1 MMIGLSFIPLLILGS
16 ATILSDLRIM
26 TTITGDISDI
36 SNQTIDVS
44 VSALNDLGKKLIQ
57 QQSKAAAQ
65 EIGLYIVAHPEKTIK
80 DLQQDLEFQR
90 LASQSVGET
99 GYLGVHERNTLI
111 QRFYPNPA
119 RLNRNFEDVRESL
132 PDFYSQ
138 ILVAQR
144 KGEAGGFYTWK
155 EVDGST
161 KQKYQYISST
171 NVTTADGVMLQ
182 VGATTYIDEFSAP
195 AHTTLTAISKK
206 NQDLI
211 DSVNLS
217 FYRLVL
223 LLILLIVITVV
234 VILIVGYLFASSIS
248 RPLLALSRS
257 AEQIGSGNLHVLIP
271 ESDRSDEIGVLSRA
285 FLQMRNDL
293 VGLYQRLED
302 QIDEL
307 SRMQKEI
314 SISEEKYRT
323 IFQHGGNPIILAER
337 DMTITLVNQK
347 FQDLWGYSFEEIEG
361 KKKWID
367 FVAGEDNRDR
377 MVHYNQ
383 IRRDRPDEVPWEYE
397 FQLVTSDG
405 EIRDVIVK
413 ITLMPASEQ
422 FLASFMDITEVR
434 RNQNELLIKND
445 ELNASY
451 EELAS
456 TEEELRYQY
465 TLLKEKE
472 HQLEESEL
480 RYKNVIEDQTEFI
493 CRSLVD
499 GTILFVNGAL
509 CRYFELSSDE
519 IIGQKDILII
529 AEEDKEKCVDYFS
542 SFSPENPVNTHEVR
556 IVLRTGEIRWHQWTD
571 RAIFD
576 ENGIIIE
583 YQSVGCDI
591 SERKHIEQEKEKA
604 LFQIERN
611 LAELSILND
620 GIRNPLTIIQTVA
633 EGDVVD
639 SEIIIAQVERIDN
652 LIKTL
657 DRRWVENEK
666 ILSYLQKHHKIGLK

>member
-16 ATILSDLRIM
+16 ATIISDLRIM
-26 TTITGDISDI
+26 STITGDISEI
-36 SNQTIDVS
+36 SNQTIDIS
-44 VSALNDLGKKLIQ
+44 VSALNDLGKKIIQ
-57 QQSKAAAQ
+57 QQSKAVAQ
-65 EIGLYIVAHPEKTIK
+65 EIGLYIAEHPEKTIN

-90 LASQSVGET
+90 LVSQSVGKT
-99 GYLGVHERNTLI
+99 GYLGVHERDTLI

-138 ILVAQR
+138 VLVAQR
-144 KGEAGGFYTWK
+144 EGEVGGFYTWK
-155 EVDGST
+155 EADGST

-171 NVTTADGVMLQ
+171 NVTTVDGVMLQ

-195 AHTTLTAISKK
+195 ARATLIAISKK

-223 LLILLIVITVV
+223 LLLLVILVTAV
-234 VILIVGYLFASSIS
+234 VILIVGYLFANSIS
-248 RPLLALSRS
+248 KPLLALSKN
-257 AEQIGSGNLHVLIP
+257 AEQIGSGNLHVQIP
-271 ESDRSDEIGVLSRA
+271 DYDRSDEIGVLSRA
-285 FLQMRNDL
+285 FLQMRTDL
-293 VGLYQRLED
+293 VRLYQRLED

-323 IFQHGGNPIILAER
+323 IFQHGGNPLILAEK
-337 DMTITLVNQK
+337 DMTITLINQK
-347 FQDLWGYSFEEIEG
+347 FQELWGYSSEEVEG
-361 KKKWID
+361 KKRWID
-367 FVAGEDNRDR
+367 FVAGEDDRDR

-397 FQLVTSDG
+397 FQLVTSEG
-405 EIRDVIVK
+405 EIRNVIAQV
-413 ITLMPASEQ
+413 TLMPTSEQ
-422 FLASFMDITEVR
+422 FLGSFMDITEMR
-434 RNQNELLIKND
+434 QNQNELLIKND

-465 TLLKEKE
+465 TVLKEKE

-493 CRSLVD
+493 CRFLVD

-509 CRYFELSSDE
+509 CRYFELSMDE
-519 IIGQKDILII
+519 IIGHKDILII
-529 AEEDKEKCVDYFS
+529 AEEDKEKFSDYFS
-542 SFSPENPVNTHEVR
+542 RFSPEHPVNTHEVR
-556 IVLRTGEIRWHQWTD
+556 IVIRTGEIRWHQWTD

-576 ENGIIIE
+576 DNGTIIE
-583 YQSVGCDI
+583 YQSVGWDI
-591 SERKHIEQEKEKA
+591 TERKQIEQEKEKA

-633 EGDVVD
+633 EGDVMD
-639 SEIIIAQVERIDN
+639 SEIIIAQVERIDS

-657 DRRWVENEK
+657 DKRWVENEK
-666 ILSYLQKHHKIGLK
+666 ILSYLQKHHNIGPK